1 MDIWE
6 TGLDIEAL
14 LIENELLYL
23 ANKYNLPVDYVR
35 EVMGKTGNN
44 RREIE
49 KRLAKVG
56 KQENPG

>member
-14 LIENELLYL
+14 LIENELMYL
-23 ANKYNLPVDYVR
+23 ANKYNFPLDYVR
-35 EVMGKTGNN
+35 EVMTEVGNH

-49 KRLAKVG
+49 KRLAETG
-56 KQENPG
+56 KGINPG